1 MTGFETERDPRPQTL
16 TDVLRRAIRDRPDGP
31 LRPFGAAGPLDPQ
44 VVPNGLGRLSYGV
57 EGSVSQPDL
66 TLPGSMSQV
75 PNDPDPFNRLFGT
88 ELGSRAASEIGNE
101 SLTLERSRLLALEIL
116 ADAMSFLAQG
126 ARLVLMQGDYDL
138 PPTLFVM
145 SPLMDDIA
153 DSQLVTGRLPVSNA
167 ALLEAA
173 ARLQDIID
181 PEARAA
187 LEIYRSGGLEGMA
200 QLFAIAQPEITYTRL
215 PRMEPLALPD
225 PRLSIAAPQLSTAG
239 LLCRDANGV
248 LGVTAAL
255 HGTGPTGATVD
266 LEGHPAKVTAHN
278 PIHDIAFVPVPDSL
292 APPAR
297 KARIADAY
305 GPPPNVPVEFDGV
318 TTGLATTHIQSQDP
332 SLAQRR
338 PNTQQRVQTT
348 LSASPGD
355 SGCALR
361 LGDQVLGFAFENSAP
376 GDVPQF
382 TDWIWAANA
391 LHAMDLTP
399 ETLP

>member
-1 MTGFETERDPRPQTL
+1 MTGFETDPDPRPQTL
-16 TDVLRRAIRDRPDGP
+16 TDVLRRAVRDRPDGP
-31 LRPFGAAGPLDPQ
+31 PRPFGAAGPSNWQLTGGDT
-44 VVPNGLGRLSYGV
+44 GGFSYNL
-57 EGSVSQPDL
+57 EGPGPDL
-66 TLPGSMSQV
+66 ALPDSMSDV
-75 PNDPDPFNRLFGT
+75 LSEPDPFNRLFGT
-88 ELGSRAASEIGNE
+88 QLGDRAASEIGNE
-101 SLTLERSRLLALEIL
+101 SLTLGRTRLLAVEIL
-116 ADAMSFLAQG
+116 ADALQYLAKG
-126 ARLVLMQGDYDL
+126 ARFVITPGDLDL
-138 PPTLFVM
+138 PPTLFIM
-145 SPLMDDIA
+145 SPALEDVSESRLI
-153 DSQLVTGRLPVSNA
+153 TGEVAIPNYD
-167 ALLEAA
+167 LLEAA
-173 ARLQDIID
+173 HRLQDVVD
-181 PEARAA
+181 PEARTA
-187 LEIYRSGGLEGMA
+187 LGIYLSEGVTGLA
-200 QLFAIAQPEITYTRL
+200 QLFAIARPEVTYTRQ

-225 PRLSIAAPQLSTAG
+225 PHLSVAAPQLSTAG
-239 LLCRDANGV
+239 LLCRDANGT

-266 LEGHPAKVTAHN
+266 LEGHPARVTAHN
-278 PIHDIAFVPVPDSL
+278 PIHDMAFVPVPDSL

-297 KARIADAY
+297 SARVADAY
-305 GPPPNVPVEFDGV
+305 GPPPNVPVEFDGA